1 MQLNIITVY
10 YSNSN
15 ESGYFT
21 TDGITSIKSNNTFV
35 QCTSNHLA
43 WFAVIVDVSGV
54 SLSFL
59 HG

>member
-1 MQLNIITVY
+1 MKVDILQLMVLLQL
-10 YSNSN
+10 
-15 ESGYFT
+15 
-21 TDGITSIKSNNTFV
+21 KSNNTFV